1 LGSGGGW
8 ILGESGLFE
17 SLSDRLGEVFDRL
30 KRRGALKEDDVNAA
44 MREVRVALLEADVAL
59 DVVKDFIDRV
69 RERAVGQEVIRSVTP
84 GQQVIKIVHDNLIEM
99 LGTEA
104 AWIELNAVPPVPI
117 LMVGLQGGG
126 KTTSTA
132 KIAARL
138 TNRDKKKVMMASL
151 DVTRPAARE
160 QLRILG
166 EQTGVA
172 TLPMADGESALSIA
186 KRAMTAGRLQG
197 FDVVMLD
204 TAGRI
209 SIDQGLMDEVRQIRD
224 AVNPVET
231 LLVADAMTGQ
241 DAVNTAR
248 NFQEQIGLSGIV
260 LTRMDGDARGGAA
273 LSMRAVTGVPIK
285 VVGTGEKID
294 ALEDFHPERVA
305 GRILGMGDVVSLVEK
320 AAETI
325 EVEEAERLA
334 ARMQKGQFDLDDMLS
349 QLQQVS
355 KMGGLG
361 GLMGMLPGVS
371 KLQKQMDNAGVDD
384 KAIKRQAAIIQSMT
398 KKERKNPKLLNA
410 SRKRRVASGSG
421 TSPAE
426 INRLLKQHLEMGRMM
441 KQMGKMGGMKG
452 LGALLG
458 GGGMPSPG
466 DLAGGA
472 PGQQMQLPRGLG
484 GGPGGGLPGLGGP
497 GGFPRFPTK
506 R

>member
-1 LGSGGGW
+1 M
-8 ILGESGLFE
+8 FE

-30 KRRGALKEDDVNAA
+30 KRRGALKEGDVATA
-44 MREVRVALLEADVAL
+44 MREVRIALLEADVAL
-59 DVVKDFIDRV
+59 DVVKGFIDKV
-69 RERAVGQEVIRSVTP
+69 TERAIGQEVTRSVTP

-99 LGTEA
+99 LGSES
-104 AWIELNAVPPVPI
+104 AWIELNAVAPVPI

-138 TNRDKKKVMMASL
+138 TNRDKKKVLMASL

-160 QLRILG
+160 QLRVLG

-172 TLPMADGESALSIA
+172 TLPMAQGETALSIA

-197 FDVVMLD
+197 YDVVMLD
-204 TAGRI
+204 TAGRV

-224 AVNPVET
+224 AVNPAET

-241 DAVNTAR
+241 DAVTTAR
-248 NFQEQIGLSGIV
+248 NFHDQIGVTGIV
-260 LTRMDGDARGGAA
+260 LTRMDGDSRGGAA

-285 VVGTGEKID
+285 AVGTGEKID

-305 GRILGMGDVVSLVEK
+305 GRILGMGDVVGLVEM

-325 EVEEAERLA
+325 EIEEAERLA
-334 ARMQKGQFDLDDMLS
+334 AKMQKGQFDLDDMLS
-349 QLQQVS
+349 QLQQVA

-361 GLMGMLPGVS
+361 GLMGMLPGVA
-371 KLQKQMDNAGVDD
+371 KLQKQMDGAGVDD
-384 KAIKRQAAIIQSMT
+384 KSIKRQAAIIQSMT

-410 SRKRRVASGSG
+410 SRKRRVAGGSG
-421 TSPAE
+421 TTPQE
-426 INRLLKQHLEMGRMM
+426 INRLLKQHMEMGRMM

-458 GGGMPSPG
+458 GGGMP
-466 DLAGGA
+466 A
-472 PGQQMQLPRGLG
+472 PGEMP
-484 GGPGGGLPGLGGP
+484 GGPGQKAQLPLPGSGGGFPGLPGLGRP

>member
-1 LGSGGGW
+1 M
-8 ILGESGLFE
+8 FE

-30 KRRGALKEDDVNAA
+30 KRRGALREGDVDAA

-59 DVVKDFIDRV
+59 DVVKGFIDRV

-99 LGTEA
+99 LGSEA

-138 TNRDKKKVMMASL
+138 TNRDKKKVLMASL
-151 DVTRPAARE
+151 DITRPAARE
-160 QLRILG
+160 QLRVLG

-172 TLPMADGESALSIA
+172 TLPMAEGESALSIA
-186 KRAMTAGRLQG
+186 KRAMIAGRLQG
-197 FDVVMLD
+197 YDVVMLD
-204 TAGRI
+204 TAGRV

-248 NFQEQIGLSGIV
+248 NFQDQIGLTGIV

-361 GLMGMLPGVS
+361 GLMGMLPGMA
-371 KLQKQMDNAGVDD
+371 KLQKQMAGAGVDD
-384 KAIKRQAAIIQSMT
+384 KAIGRQAAIIQSMT
-398 KKERKNPKLLNA
+398 KRERKNPKLLNA

-421 TSPAE
+421 TSPQE
-426 INRLLKQHLEMGRMM
+426 INKLLKQHMEMGRMM

-452 LGALLG
+452 LGAMLG

-466 DLAGGA
+466 DMPAA
-472 PGQQMQLPRGLG
+472 PGQQAPMQLPSGLG
-484 GGPGGGLPGLGGP
+484 GGMGTGLPGLGRP

>member
-1 LGSGGGW
+1 
-8 ILGESGLFE
+8 LFE

-30 KRRGALKEDDVNAA
+30 KRRGALKTGDVDAA

-59 DVVKDFIDRV
+59 DVVKGFIDRV

-99 LGTEA
+99 LGAEA
-104 AWIELNAVPPVPI
+104 SWIELNAVPPVPI

-172 TLPMADGESALSIA
+172 TLPMSEGESALSIA
-186 KRAMTAGRLQG
+186 KRAMIAGRLQG
-197 FDVVMLD
+197 YDVVMLD

-248 NFQEQIGLSGIV
+248 NFQDQIGLTGIV

-305 GRILGMGDVVSLVEK
+305 GRILGMGDVVGLVER
-320 AAETI
+320 AAENI
-325 EVEEAERLA
+325 EIEEAERLA

-371 KLQKQMDNAGVDD
+371 KLQKQMGAAGVDD
-384 KAIKRQAAIIQSMT
+384 KAIGRQAAIIQSMT

-421 TSPAE
+421 TSPQE
-426 INRLLKQHLEMGRMM
+426 INRLLKQHMEMGRMM

-452 LGALLG
+452 LGAMLG
-458 GGGMPSPG
+458 GGDMPAPGGMP
-466 DLAGGA
+466 AA
-472 PGQQMQLPRGLG
+472 PGQQAQLPRGLG
-484 GGPGGGLPGLGGP
+484 GGMGGGLPGLGAP

>member
-1 LGSGGGW
+1 M
-8 ILGESGLFE
+8 FE

-30 KRRGALKEDDVNAA
+30 KRRGALREGDVNAA

-59 DVVKDFIDRV
+59 DLVKDFIDRV
-69 RERAVGQEVIRSVTP
+69 RVRAVGQEVIRSVTP

-138 TNRDKKKVMMASL
+138 ANRDKKKVMMASL

-160 QLRILG
+160 QLRVLG
-166 EQTGVA
+166 EQIGVA
-172 TLPMADGESALSIA
+172 TLPMADGESAISIA
-186 KRAMTAGRLQG
+186 KRAMTAARLQG

-224 AVNPVET
+224 AVKPVET

-248 NFQEQIGLSGIV
+248 NFQDQIGLTGIV
-260 LTRMDGDARGGAA
+260 LTRMDGDSRGGAA

-361 GLMGMLPGVS
+361 GLMGMLPGVA
-371 KLQKQMDNAGVDD
+371 KLQKQMNNAGVDD

-410 SRKRRVASGSG
+410 SRKRRVATGSG

-426 INRLLKQHLEMGRMM
+426 INRLLKQHMEMGRMM

-458 GGGMPSPG
+458 GGGMPSPA

-472 PGQQMQLPRGLG
+472 PGQQMQLPRGMG
-484 GGPGGGLPGLGGP
+484 GGPGGLPGLGGP

>member
-1 LGSGGGW
+1 M
-8 ILGESGLFE
+8 FE

-30 KRRGALKEDDVNAA
+30 KRRGALKEGDVDVA
-44 MREVRVALLEADVAL
+44 MREVRIALLEADVAL
-59 DVVKDFIDRV
+59 DVVKGFIDRV
-69 RERAVGQEVIRSVTP
+69 RERAVGQEVTRSVTP
-84 GQQVIKIVHDNLIEM
+84 GQQVIKIVHDNLVEM
-99 LGTEA
+99 LGTES

-151 DVTRPAARE
+151 DITRPAARE
-160 QLRILG
+160 QLRVLG

-172 TLPMADGESALSIA
+172 TLPMAEGESALSIA

-197 FDVVMLD
+197 YDVVMLD
-204 TAGRI
+204 TAGRV
-209 SIDQGLMDEVRQIRD
+209 SINQGLMDEVRQIRD
-224 AVNPVET
+224 AINPVET

-241 DAVNTAR
+241 DAVITAR
-248 NFQEQIGLSGIV
+248 NFQDQIGLTGIV

-320 AAETI
+320 ASETI

-371 KLQKQMDNAGVDD
+371 KMQKQMDAAGVND
-384 KAIKRQAAIIQSMT
+384 KAISRQAAIIQSMT

-410 SRKRRVASGSG
+410 SRKRRIASGSG
-421 TSPAE
+421 TSPQQ
-426 INRLLKQHLEMGRMM
+426 INRLLKQHMEMGRMI

-466 DLAGGA
+466 DMSAA
-472 PGQQMQLPRGLG
+472 PGQQTPMQLPSGLG
-484 GGPGGGLPGLGGP
+484 SGMGGGGLPGLGRP

>member
-1 LGSGGGW
+1 
-8 ILGESGLFE
+8 
-17 SLSDRLGEVFDRL
+17 
-30 KRRGALKEDDVNAA
+30 
-44 MREVRVALLEADVAL
+44 
-59 DVVKDFIDRV
+59 
-69 RERAVGQEVIRSVTP
+69 
-84 GQQVIKIVHDNLIEM
+84 
-99 LGTEA
+99 
-104 AWIELNAVPPVPI
+104 
-117 LMVGLQGGG
+117 
-126 KTTSTA
+126 
-132 KIAARL
+132 
-138 TNRDKKKVMMASL
+138 
-151 DVTRPAARE
+151 
-160 QLRILG
+160 
-166 EQTGVA
+166 
-172 TLPMADGESALSIA
+172 
-186 KRAMTAGRLQG
+186 
-197 FDVVMLD
+197 
-204 TAGRI
+204 
-209 SIDQGLMDEVRQIRD
+209 
-224 AVNPVET
+224 
-231 LLVADAMTGQ
+231 
-241 DAVNTAR
+241 
-248 NFQEQIGLSGIV
+248 
-260 LTRMDGDARGGAA
+260 
-273 LSMRAVTGVPIK
+273 
-285 VVGTGEKID
+285 
-294 ALEDFHPERVA
+294 VA

-410 SRKRRVASGSG
+410 SRKRRVAAGSG

-458 GGGMPSPG
+458 GGGMPSPA

-484 GGPGGGLPGLGGP
+484 GGPGGLPGLGGP

>member
-1 LGSGGGW
+1 
-8 ILGESGLFE
+8 LFE

-30 KRRGALKEDDVNAA
+30 KRRGALKEGDVNAA
-44 MREVRVALLEADVAL
+44 MREVRIALLEADVAL
-59 DVVKDFIDRV
+59 DVVKGFIDRV
-69 RERAVGQEVIRSVTP
+69 RERAVGQEVTRSVTP

-99 LGTEA
+99 LGSES

-138 TNRDKKKVMMASL
+138 TSRDKKKVMMASL

-160 QLRILG
+160 QLRVLG

-186 KRAMTAGRLQG
+186 KRAMTAARLQG
-197 FDVVMLD
+197 YDVVMLD
-204 TAGRI
+204 TAGRV

-241 DAVNTAR
+241 DAVTTAR
-248 NFQEQIGLSGIV
+248 NFQEQIGLTGIV

-371 KLQKQMDNAGVDD
+371 KMQKQMDAAGVDD
-384 KAIKRQAAIIQSMT
+384 KAIGRQAAIIQSMT

-421 TSPAE
+421 TTPQE
-426 INRLLKQHLEMGRMM
+426 INRLLKQHMEMGRMM

-466 DLAGGA
+466 DMPTA
-472 PGQQMQLPRGLG
+472 PGQQAPMQLPSGLG
-484 GGPGGGLPGLGGP
+484 GGMGGGLPGLGRP